1 MATKFGDDIVEKVR
15 KALVID
21 EDPSKL
27 RKAATLLASFMED
40 MYCGIHDMYEQPLNA
55 ITPENFAL
63 VLRHATNPDDIAD
76 DEKKRG
82 NDLYEDDRSLYVRI
96 TTIIAAIGVR
106 CVGKLEETLE
116 DPGDVVSQICD
127 DLSCHTDMLNSMEL
141 AILGDDKDKI
151 LSLYEDGELEID
163 LSFFDRKKDY
173 IERRL
178 ADEEAVAPKRAKT
191 E

>member
-15 KALVID
+15 KALAID
-21 EDPSKL
+21 ADPSKL
-27 RKAATLLASFMED
+27 QKAATLLANFMED

-55 ITPENFAL
+55 ITRENFAL
-63 VLRHATNPDDIAD
+63 VLRHATNPDDITD

-82 NDLYEDDRSLYVRI
+82 NKLYDDDPSLYVRI

-106 CVGKLEETLE
+106 CVGKLEEEVE
-116 DPGDVVSQICD
+116 DPNDMQSTIFD
-127 DLSCHTDMLNSMEL
+127 DLACHKDMLNSMEL
-141 AILGDDKDKI
+141 AILGDDKDKM

-173 IERRL
+173 IERRI